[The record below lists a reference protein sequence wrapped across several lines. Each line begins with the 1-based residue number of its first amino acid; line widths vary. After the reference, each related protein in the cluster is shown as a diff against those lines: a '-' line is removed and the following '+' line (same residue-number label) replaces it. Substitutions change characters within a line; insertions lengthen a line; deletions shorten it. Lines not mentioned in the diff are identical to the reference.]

1 MSSTKKTANY
11 GLPQFIGSDIPT
23 WLGDV
28 NGSMAAIDAQM
39 KRNED
44 AGTKANADVVLVQQG
59 LSQLQTVVDSLV
71 SGKAITDDDIQT
83 LKGQMTGVQ
92 EQVAQVIVDV
102 NELEQIQGKVYR
114 GTLSIGETTLTLS
127 VDEVTSTSL
136 VDVYTSEFG
145 TAPTNVQ
152 VNEAQKTVVLTFE
165 ERSSLLQVAIK
176 VA

>member
-1 MSSTKKTANY
+1 MSSTNKTTNY

-59 LSQLQTVVDSLV
+59 LSQLQAVVDGLV
-71 SGKAITDDDIQT
+71 SGKTITDDDIQT

-102 NELEQIQGKVYR
+102 NELEQIQGKVYK

-152 VNEAQKTVVLTFE
+152 VNETQKTVVLTFE
-165 ERSSLLQVAIK
+165 ERSSLLQVAVK